1 MASTFVKTTADRW
14 DTLRE
19 VGGGLRRGFGWG
31 MVGGVIEHQSGVPPS
46 LKLRRAGKPQHSTKN
61 PTPRV
66 TGEWGWKVGWFSE
79 AGLLA
84 ATASRRPIHNPRTSL
99 SQPLMVIVA

>member
-1 MASTFVKTTADRW
+1 
-14 DTLRE
+14 
-19 VGGGLRRGFGWG
+19 

-84 ATASRRPIHNPRTSL
+84 ATEYERESTEAEKGGGGGFWDRFDVDLKRICPTKGG
-99 SQPLMVIVA
+99 V